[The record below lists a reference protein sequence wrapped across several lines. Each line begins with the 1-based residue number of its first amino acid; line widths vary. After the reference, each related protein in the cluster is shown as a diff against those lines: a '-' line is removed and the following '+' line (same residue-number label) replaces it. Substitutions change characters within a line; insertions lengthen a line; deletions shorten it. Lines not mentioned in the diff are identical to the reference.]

1 MEKSFHLVM
10 TSDRTDRVR
19 AELHTGTANGET
31 RIQISMWLPNCQS
44 ARPLAEVQ
52 AEVLRLAIA
61 DLEREREAHL
71 SQLPPPGATASP

>member
-1 MEKSFHLVM
+1 
-10 TSDRTDRVR
+10 
-19 AELHTGTANGET
+19 
-31 RIQISMWLPNCQS
+31 MWLPNCQS